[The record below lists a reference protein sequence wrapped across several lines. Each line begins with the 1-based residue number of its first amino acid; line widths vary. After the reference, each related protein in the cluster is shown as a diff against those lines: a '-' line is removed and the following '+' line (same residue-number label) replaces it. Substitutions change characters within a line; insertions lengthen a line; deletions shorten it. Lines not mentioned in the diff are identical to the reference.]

1 MAPGDCAWFPAL
13 SPRFSAPGPVVC
25 NHAPTDPAPVQP
37 NAAASRQPPPSTT
50 RPRRLG
56 QAVPNGG
63 AWKRLNVPI
72 DHLIHPAASRVLAS
86 TGASAQRP
94 AVLQVPLATPLDESG
109 TSSPTIYP
117 AASRVLASTGA
128 SAQRPAV
135 LQVPLAT
142 PLDES
147 GTSSPTI
154 YPAASR
160 VLASTGASA
169 QRPAASQ
176 VPLAALLEESV
187 PLYHLPDPHC
197 LPYRSSRGTS
207 SPPPRA
213 ATAASSGSNLRKPL
227 ASRGGHR
234 PEETA
239 PPLPSSLAARPPLPS
254 TSLSVKGPRPRT
266 PRRDPIVGGIRPGHA
281 GLPDLGCAAP
291 RRRSHPRERLAG
303 AGPPS
308 CRSDVALWQ
317 LQAAEACG
325 GTVRRSRAEAR

>member
-1 MAPGDCAWFPAL
+1 MTATCCNPVAVATAHVLTVRCPRHAITVAPGDCAWFPAL

-94 AVLQVPLATPLDESG
+94 A
-109 TSSPTIYP
+109 
-117 AASRVLASTGA
+117 
-128 SAQRPAV
+128 
-135 LQVPLAT
+135 
-142 PLDES
+142 
-147 GTSSPTI
+147 
-154 YPAASR
+154 
-160 VLASTGASA
+160 
-169 QRPAASQ
+169 ASQ

-213 ATAASSGSNLRKPL
+213 ATAASPGYNLRPRKPL

>member
-1 MAPGDCAWFPAL
+1 MTATCCNPVAVATARVLTVRCPRHAITVAPGDCAWFPAL

-72 DHLIHPAASRVLAS
+72 DHLIH
-86 TGASAQRP
+86 
-94 AVLQVPLATPLDESG
+94 
-109 TSSPTIYP
+109 
-117 AASRVLASTGA
+117 
-128 SAQRPAV
+128 
-135 LQVPLAT
+135 
-142 PLDES
+142 
-147 GTSSPTI
+147 
-154 YPAASR
+154 PAASR

-281 GLPDLGCAAP
+281 GLPDSGCAAP
-291 RRRSHPRERLAG
+291 RRRGHPRERLAG

>member
-1 MAPGDCAWFPAL
+1 MTATCCNPVTVATARVLPVRCPRHAVTVAPGDCVWSPAL
-13 SPRFSAPGPVVC
+13 PPRFSAPASVVC

-72 DHLIHPAASRVLAS
+72 DHL
-86 TGASAQRP
+86 
-94 AVLQVPLATPLDESG
+94 
-109 TSSPTIYP
+109 
-117 AASRVLASTGA
+117 
-128 SAQRPAV
+128 
-135 LQVPLAT
+135 
-142 PLDES
+142 
-147 GTSSPTI
+147 I

-213 ATAASSGSNLRKPL
+213 ATAASSGSNLPPR
-227 ASRGGHR
+227 
-234 PEETA
+234 ETA
-239 PPLPSSLAARPPLPS
+239 GVARWTSTRGNRSSATFLFSCPSSTTIHIPERQGPEAPHSKTRPHRRRHPPGPRRPPGFGMRCS
-254 TSLSVKGPRPRT
+254 
-266 PRRDPIVGGIRPGHA
+266 
-281 GLPDLGCAAP
+281 AAP
-291 RRRSHPRERLAG
+291 QPSAG
-303 AGPPS
+303 
-308 CRSDVALWQ
+308 
-317 LQAAEACG
+317 
-325 GTVRRSRAEAR
+325 EARRCWPTIVQE

>member
-1 MAPGDCAWFPAL
+1 MPCRVAGTTGRAAGRERNVLVDHLSGCQSCPGKHRSVSAAPC
-13 SPRFSAPGPVVC
+13 R
-25 NHAPTDPAPVQP
+25 
-37 NAAASRQPPPSTT
+37 AAGTT
-50 RPRRLG
+50 GRATGRE
-56 QAVPNGG
+56 
-63 AWKRLNVPI
+63 LNVLI
-72 DHLIHPAASRVLAS
+72 DHL
-86 TGASAQRP
+86 
-94 AVLQVPLATPLDESG
+94 
-109 TSSPTIYP
+109 
-117 AASRVLASTGA
+117 
-128 SAQRPAV
+128 
-135 LQVPLAT
+135 
-142 PLDES
+142 
-147 GTSSPTI
+147 I

>member
-1 MAPGDCAWFPAL
+1 MTATCCNPVAVATARVHTMRCPRHAVTVTPGDCAWSPALPPRFPAPA
-13 SPRFSAPGPVVC
+13 SVVC

-94 AVLQVPLATPLDESG
+94 AT
-109 TSSPTIYP
+109 
-117 AASRVLASTGA
+117 
-128 SAQRPAV
+128 
-135 LQVPLAT
+135 
-142 PLDES
+142 
-147 GTSSPTI
+147 
-154 YPAASR
+154 
-160 VLASTGASA
+160 
-169 QRPAASQ
+169 SQ

-213 ATAASSGSNLRKPL
+213 ATAASSGSNLRPRGNRWRRAVDIDQRKPL
-227 ASRGGHR
+227 LRYL
-234 PEETA
+234 
-239 PPLPSSLAARPPLPS
+239 PL
-254 TSLSVKGPRPRT
+254 
-266 PRRDPIVGGIRPGHA
+266 
-281 GLPDLGCAAP
+281 
-291 RRRSHPRERLAG
+291 
-303 AGPPS
+303 
-308 CRSDVALWQ
+308 
-317 LQAAEACG
+317 
-325 GTVRRSRAEAR
+325 

>member
-1 MAPGDCAWFPAL
+1 MTATCCNPVAVATARVLTVRCPRHAITVAPGDCAWFPAL

-63 AWKRLNVPI
+63 AWKRLNAPI

-94 AVLQVPLATPLDESG
+94 AALQVPPAAQLDESG
-109 TSSPTIYP
+109 TSS
-117 AASRVLASTGA
+117 S
-128 SAQRPAV
+128 
-135 LQVPLAT
+135 
-142 PLDES
+142 
-147 GTSSPTI
+147 TI

>member
-1 MAPGDCAWFPAL
+1 MRLPGT
-13 SPRFSAPGPVVC
+13 S
-25 NHAPTDPAPVQP
+25 
-37 NAAASRQPPPSTT
+37 
-50 RPRRLG
+50 
-56 QAVPNGG
+56 
-63 AWKRLNVPI
+63 KR
-72 DHLIHPAASRVLAS
+72 
-86 TGASAQRP
+86 AQRP
-94 AVLQVPLATPLDESG
+94 HRPSNLSGCQSCPGKHRSVSAAPRRVAGATGRAARRERPPLSSTRSTLSTISLVP
-109 TSSPTIYP
+109 
-117 AASRVLASTGA
+117 R
-128 SAQRPAV
+128 
-135 LQVPLAT
+135 
-142 PLDES
+142 
-147 GTSSPTI
+147 
-154 YPAASR
+154 
-160 VLASTGASA
+160 
-169 QRPAASQ
+169 
-176 VPLAALLEESV
+176 
-187 PLYHLPDPHC
+187 HLF
-197 LPYRSSRGTS
+197 
-207 SPPPRA
+207 A
-213 ATAASSGSNLRKPL
+213 ATASGHRSILGVQPPSPRKPL

>member
-1 MAPGDCAWFPAL
+1 MEETECPYRPSNPSSCQSCPGKHRSVSAAPCRAAGATGHAAGRERNFLTDHL
-13 SPRFSAPGPVVC
+13 SGCQSCPGKHRSVSAV
-25 NHAPTDPAPVQP
+25 
-37 NAAASRQPPPSTT
+37 
-50 RPRRLG
+50 PRRAAG
-56 QAVPNGG
+56 TTGFAAG
-63 AWKRLNVPI
+63 RERNVLI
-72 DHLIHPAASRVLAS
+72 DHL
-86 TGASAQRP
+86 
-94 AVLQVPLATPLDESG
+94 
-109 TSSPTIYP
+109 
-117 AASRVLASTGA
+117 
-128 SAQRPAV
+128 
-135 LQVPLAT
+135 
-142 PLDES
+142 
-147 GTSSPTI
+147 I

-281 GLPDLGCAAP
+281 GLPDSGCAAP
-291 RRRSHPRERLAG
+291 RRRGHPRERLAG

>member
-1 MAPGDCAWFPAL
+1 MQRPSAGKQVARSARSTPSGHRSLSAGLWELPSAL
-13 SPRFSAPGPVVC
+13 
-25 NHAPTDPAPVQP
+25 
-37 NAAASRQPPPSTT
+37 
-50 RPRRLG
+50 
-56 QAVPNGG
+56 GG
-63 AWKRLNVPI
+63 LEGTVTAGENDI
-72 DHLIHPAASRVLAS
+72 DHL
-86 TGASAQRP
+86 
-94 AVLQVPLATPLDESG
+94 
-109 TSSPTIYP
+109 
-117 AASRVLASTGA
+117 
-128 SAQRPAV
+128 
-135 LQVPLAT
+135 
-142 PLDES
+142 
-147 GTSSPTI
+147 I